1 MSNSKS
7 RRLLIANGCG
17 SRVAQQT
24 LPEFTGYDDYFL
36 LSRTEGRINIGGQD
50 RLIFG
55 SNNNENSFSNNST
68 QIEFG
73 VKINEFDVID
83 AVCFIG
89 VKDTAIFT
97 KINSEEIARLIE
109 VNITDVVLW
118 VQKLIKSCLGKKL
131 SIVLIS
137 SSGALQGD
145 AGVSIY
151 SLSKHALN
159 GLVRCLALEYG
170 RFGVH
175 INIVALGV
183 MEDGISSDVPPS
195 RLKSM
200 LDRTANRS
208 VVTPTDLA
216 QSVKLLFLNKGINGS
231 TVYCDGGYF

>member
-1 MSNSKS
+1 
-7 RRLLIANGCG
+7 
-17 SRVAQQT
+17 
-24 LPEFTGYDDYFL
+24 
-36 LSRTEGRINIGGQD
+36 
-50 RLIFG
+50 
-55 SNNNENSFSNNST
+55 
-68 QIEFG
+68 
-73 VKINEFDVID
+73 
-83 AVCFIG
+83 
-89 VKDTAIFT
+89 
-97 KINSEEIARLIE
+97 
-109 VNITDVVLW
+109 
-118 VQKLIKSCLGKKL
+118 LGKKL

-159 GLVRCLALEYG
+159 GLVRCLSLEYG

-183 MEDGISSDVPPS
+183 MDGGISSDVPPS

-216 QSVKLLFLNKGINGS
+216 QTVKLLFLNHGINGS